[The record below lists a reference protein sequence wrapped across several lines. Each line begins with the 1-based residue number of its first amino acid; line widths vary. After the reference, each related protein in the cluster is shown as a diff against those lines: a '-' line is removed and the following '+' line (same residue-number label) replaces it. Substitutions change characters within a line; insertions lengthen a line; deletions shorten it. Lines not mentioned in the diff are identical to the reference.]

1 MLPPGAIF
9 ELKIR
14 QNAITDPLE
23 ELTALLQT
31 PWVVFRGARK
41 GRKVKR
47 ITGREGREG
56 RKGKGEGRRWESSPL
71 LCLHYLTNGVCQYPC
86 DCVRLTAASGR
97 SECSCGNSSPEERCR
112 TPTSRTGKWPT
123 SCSPANGCSSLP
135 TARTAC
141 KRSLILISTY

>member
-1 MLPPGAIF
+1 MRLPTHWKSLQHSSRPPGWF
-9 ELKIR
+9 SGGKEG
-14 QNAITDPLE
+14 E
-23 ELTALLQT
+23 ESEANNG
-31 PWVVFRGARK
+31 PG
-41 GRKVKR
+41 G
-47 ITGREGREG
+47 EG
-56 RKGKGEGRRWESSPL
+56 RKEREGGKEGDGRVPPL

-141 KRSLILISTY
+141 KRSLILISAY